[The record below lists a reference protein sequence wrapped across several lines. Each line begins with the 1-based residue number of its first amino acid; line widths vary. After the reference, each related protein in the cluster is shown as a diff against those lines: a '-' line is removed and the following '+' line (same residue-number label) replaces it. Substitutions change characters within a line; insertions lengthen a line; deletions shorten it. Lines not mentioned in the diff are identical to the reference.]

1 MNQVGQTKTFS
12 LSVTPPA
19 NSGVYAYVWKWWDGT
34 VSVTAAPTVEKT
46 FNIGGDPNDSRK
58 LYFTCTPV
66 MEDGQSNVIQGSVI
80 VNNPPYVVPS
90 PSISNNDDFF
100 PYRAQI
106 SVVAYDVEG
115 EPLSFLYYNSGGSP
129 LGGGVTTS
137 VGTITGTWNGTQGAY
152 LGFQNVFS
160 GTISS
165 ETEIVL
171 KIVDS
176 SNGTRQVN
184 FEFFGETAPA
194 PVIGVTAEAESITAD
209 ATSIPDQRIGPGQN
223 INFSVYA
230 SDPVSPNFTF
240 LWSFFGSFGWNGNS
254 FANGTSSLAPDG
266 SVLNSYTKD
275 IENETGGNKTVLV
288 NVRNTDSGKQVEIPI
303 YVNLVAN
310 TVASTASIAVTDQ
323 NGNTYANGDTVTAG
337 KKLHYAITC
346 EDPQNDVLEFK
357 WTIVQPTGINPL
369 TLREWGREII
379 LDTTGYPAG
388 YIISGTVLAVDRM
401 NGQVTFDLPSFTIA

>member
-34 VSVTAAPTVEKT
+34 VSVTSVPTVEKT

-66 MEDGQSNVIQGSVI
+66 MEDGQSNVIEGSVI

-100 PYRAQI
+100 PYRTEI
-106 SVVAYDVEG
+106 NVIAYDVEG

-129 LGGGVTTS
+129 LGGGVTTA
-137 VGTITGTWNGTQGAY
+137 VGTISGTWNGTQGNY
-152 LGFQNVFS
+152 LGFQNVFT

-176 SNGTRQVN
+176 SSGTRQVN

-194 PVIGVTAEAESITAD
+194 PVIGVTAEADSLTAD

-223 INFSVYA
+223 ISFSVYA
-230 SDPVSPNFTF
+230 SDPVSTNFTF
-240 LWSFFGSFGWNGNS
+240 LWSFFGSNGWNGNS

-303 YVNLVAN
+303 YVSLVAN

-323 NGNTYANGDTVTAG
+323 NGSTYANGDTVIAG
-337 KKLHYAITC
+337 KKLHYVITC

-357 WTIVQPTGINPL
+357 WTITQPTGINPL

-379 LDTTGYPAG
+379 LDTTGYPVG